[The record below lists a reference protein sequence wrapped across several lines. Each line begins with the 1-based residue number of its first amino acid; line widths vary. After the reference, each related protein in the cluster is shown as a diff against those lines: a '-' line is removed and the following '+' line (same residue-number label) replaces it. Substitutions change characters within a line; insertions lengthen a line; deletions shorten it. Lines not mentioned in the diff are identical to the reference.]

1 MNNRLRRGRIMGGFP
16 EGVSTPRDII
26 SNGRPKAL
34 FLSPVY
40 G

>member
-1 MNNRLRRGRIMGGFP
+1 MGWFP
-16 EGVSTPRDII
+16 EAFSTPRDII
-26 SNGRPKAL
+26 SNDALKAL